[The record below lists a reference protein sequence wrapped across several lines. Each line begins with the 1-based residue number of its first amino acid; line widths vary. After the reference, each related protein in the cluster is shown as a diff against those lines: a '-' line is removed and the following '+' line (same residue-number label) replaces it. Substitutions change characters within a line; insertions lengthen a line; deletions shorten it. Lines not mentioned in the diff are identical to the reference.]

1 MAMRSVLSPQGYAH
15 YFIWKETL
23 VQNICSKTVF
33 GTEALRLRP

>member
-23 VQNICSKTVF
+23 VQNILIYSGLFEYVS
-33 GTEALRLRP
+33 